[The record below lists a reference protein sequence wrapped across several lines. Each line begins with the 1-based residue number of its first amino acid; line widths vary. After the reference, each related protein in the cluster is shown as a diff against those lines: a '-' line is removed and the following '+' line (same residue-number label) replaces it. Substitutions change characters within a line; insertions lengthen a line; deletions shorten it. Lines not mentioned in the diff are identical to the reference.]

1 MDHDTRGSAAVERVA
16 RPREGGDV
24 QLPDAQGMAAGV
36 AAEIGH
42 RAPCS
47 SAVAANRVIASGI
60 FEAIAADMIRIDRE
74 IAARATSRP
83 SFEEVLAKSD
93 AKFIAMK
100 GWGL

>member
-1 MDHDTRGSAAVERVA
+1 MKRTANDRTVSGLGRLSERGAVR
-16 RPREGGDV
+16 
-24 QLPDAQGMAAGV
+24 LPNAQRMAAGV

-47 SAVAANRVIASGI
+47 PSIAADRVIASGI
-60 FEAIAADMIRIDRE
+60 FEQIAADMTRLNRE
-74 IAARATSRP
+74 IAARATPRP
-83 SFEEVLAKSD
+83 PFEEVLAKSG